1 MPTYVAPNGGNIT
14 LVVGSGYSAP
24 SGGGITL
31 IFPSLVPG
39 AASISSVSGC
49 MADSASLVCSESKV
63 QAVSAFSPE
72 VGLRIL
78 SKIVGQI
85 FGRVKARSASI
96 GAFSLDIQ
104 ASLGASVYG
113 GVVQGAV
120 ANIDT
125 ASVLSAALGA
135 VESASA
141 AITAASAADWQ
152 GGSVVGGKLTVDA
165 ALTVAGEGSY
175 SVAPDEPEPNDE
187 ITSIIRTESIYV
199 RG

>member
-1 MPTYVAPNGGNIT
+1 MQSYVAPNGGNIT

-39 AASISSVSGC
+39 AASISS
-49 MADSASLVCSESKV
+49 ASDCAAASSLLVCAKSDV
-63 QAVSAFSPE
+63 QAVAAFLPE
-72 VGLRIL
+72 AGLRIL
-78 SKIVGQI
+78 SKIVGQL
-85 FGRVKARSASI
+85 FGRFRARSASI
-96 GAFSLDIQ
+96 GLASLDIT
-104 ASLGASVYG
+104 ASLGASLGG

-165 ALTVAGEGSY
+165 TLTVAGEGSY